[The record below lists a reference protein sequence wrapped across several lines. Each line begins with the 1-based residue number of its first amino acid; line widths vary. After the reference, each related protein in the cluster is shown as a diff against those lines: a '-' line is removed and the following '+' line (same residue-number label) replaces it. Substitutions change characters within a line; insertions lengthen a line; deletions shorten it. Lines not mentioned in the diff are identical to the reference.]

1 MSEHRAPLDQAMVDA
16 AIADLDELRDLLQRA
31 SRGNLEPDQVLEAL
45 RAYWHDHG
53 PVLRSVALSVGELVR
68 LQALSEL
75 YKWRDQL
82 GAQLRARQPRAR

>member
-31 SRGNLEPDQVLEAL
+31 SRGDLEPDQVPEAL

-53 PVLRSVALSVGELVR
+53 PGDS
-68 LQALSEL
+68 
-75 YKWRDQL
+75 
-82 GAQLRARQPRAR
+82 